1 METRM
6 NTVCLNQ
13 ACLNQ
18 TGLNGAAFPVIP
30 VGNGKFKTFITSTG
44 KRLVTKSGLTF
55 KVK

>member
-1 METRM
+1 METRL

-18 TGLNGAAFPVIP
+18 AGLNGVAFPVMP
-30 VGNGKFKTFITSTG
+30 NGKFKTFITSTG